1 MQHQALDLSQAVS
14 YHYDKFPPGKIDL
27 EKIMPALLAA
37 TDALA
42 RYDEL
47 LKFLRNSEILLA
59 PLRSHE
65 AIVSSRMEGTISTLD
80 EVLQYE
86 ADEDGEQTGLHHRR
100 DTIEVFMYQRA
111 LRQAQKDLEGGR
123 PFTEHLIKATHAS
136 LMAFGRGAKTNPG
149 QYKQE
154 QNYIGEKGSGS
165 VQFIPISPLHLPI
178 GMDNLINY
186 INNNTAL
193 PLIRI
198 ALSHLEFEALHPF
211 GDGNGRLGRMM
222 ITLLLWKFKII
233 AQPHFYVSGYLE
245 ENRDE
250 YIGRMRA
257 VSETGDWSSWIVFF
271 LETLAEQAL
280 RNIDTAN
287 QISTLYEE
295 MKPQFRK
302 LLNSQWAVHAQDF
315 MFENPKF
322 RNNRFTGKSG
332 IPKPTATRIS
342 RVLSENGIL
351 KQVIPAAGRSPAMY
365 SFEPLLEIVRKAK

>member
-1 MQHQALDLSQAVS
+1 M
-14 YHYDKFPPGKIDL
+14 
-27 EKIMPALLAA
+27 IMPALLAA

-86 ADEDGEQTGLHHRR
+86 ADEEGGRTGLHHRR

-111 LRQAQKDLEGGR
+111 LRQAQKALEESQ
-123 PFTEHLIKATHAS
+123 PFSEHLIKATHAS

-149 QYKQE
+149 KYKQE
-154 QNYIGEKGSGS
+154 QNYIGEKGSGQI
-165 VQFIPISPLHLPI
+165 QFIPISPEQLP
-178 GMDNLINY
+178 GNMDNLVSY
-186 INNNTAL
+186 INNNPTF
-193 PLIRI
+193 PLVRI
-198 ALSHLEFEALHPF
+198 AVSHLEFEALHPF

-222 ITLLLWKFKII
+222 ITLLLWKFGVIT
-233 AQPHFYVSGYLE
+233 QPHFYVSGYLE

-257 VSETGDWSSWIVFF
+257 VSEKGDWSNWVIFF
-271 LETLAEQAL
+271 LETLAEQAF

-287 QISTLYEE
+287 KISTLYEE
-295 MKPQFRK
+295 MKPQFRE

-351 KQVIPAAGRSPAMY
+351 KQVIPSAGRSPAMY